1 MRIASDGSAFWPGC
15 TPLLRLCLLPGGSH
29 GYKRNRFHFSHRLKR
44 AAFVLGISSRT
55 LANWRCKGRGPAYIR
70 LGKKRS
76 PVMYRPSDVQDW
88 IVEHQ
93 VKASG
98 DARR

>member
-1 MRIASDGSAFWPGC
+1 MATNETDSIFLIDS
-15 TPLLRLCLLPGGSH
+15 
-29 GYKRNRFHFSHRLKR
+29 KE

-76 PVMYRPSDVQDW
+76 PVMYPPERRTGLDYRTSGKGERRCSP
-88 IVEHQ
+88 I
-93 VKASG
+93 G
-98 DARR
+98 DAKEGR

>member
-1 MRIASDGSAFWPGC
+1 MATNETDSIFLIDS
-15 TPLLRLCLLPGGSH
+15 
-29 GYKRNRFHFSHRLKR
+29 KE

-76 PVMYRPSDVQDW
+76 PVMYRVSDVQDW
-88 IVEHQ
+88 ICRTSGKGERRC
-93 VKASG
+93 SPIG
-98 DARR
+98 DAKEGR

>member
-1 MRIASDGSAFWPGC
+1 MATNETDSIFLIDS
-15 TPLLRLCLLPGGSH
+15 
-29 GYKRNRFHFSHRLKR
+29 KE

-55 LANWRCKGRGPAYIR
+55 LANRRCKGRGPAYIR

-76 PVMYRPSDVQDW
+76 PVMYRVSDVQDW

>member
-1 MRIASDGSAFWPGC
+1 MATNETDSIFLIDS
-15 TPLLRLCLLPGGSH
+15 
-29 GYKRNRFHFSHRLKR
+29 KE

-76 PVMYRPSDVQDW
+76 PCDVSRERRAGLDCRTSGKGERRCSP
-88 IVEHQ
+88 I
-93 VKASG
+93 G
-98 DARR
+98 DAKEGR

>member
-1 MRIASDGSAFWPGC
+1 MATNETDSIFLIDSQETAFM
-15 TPLLRLCLLPGGSH
+15 
-29 GYKRNRFHFSHRLKR
+29 
-44 AAFVLGISSRT
+44 LGISSRT

-76 PVMYRPSDVQDW
+76 PVMYRLSDVQDW

-93 VKASG
+93 VKAEMLA
-98 DARR
+98 DRRRKGREVKHVPRRP

>member
-1 MRIASDGSAFWPGC
+1 MHAAIAAVPVARRQSWLQTKPIPIFLIDS
-15 TPLLRLCLLPGGSH
+15 
-29 GYKRNRFHFSHRLKR
+29 KE

-76 PVMYRPSDVQDW
+76 PVMYRLSDVQDW

>member
-1 MRIASDGSAFWPGC
+1 MATNETDSI
-15 TPLLRLCLLPGGSH
+15 
-29 GYKRNRFHFSHRLKR
+29 FSSTQKE

-76 PVMYRPSDVQDW
+76 PVMYRVSDVAGLDCRTSGKGERRCSP
-88 IVEHQ
+88 IGDRKGRE
-93 VKASG
+93 VKHVP
-98 DARR
+98 RRP

>member
-1 MRIASDGSAFWPGC
+1 MATNETDSIFLIDS
-15 TPLLRLCLLPGGSH
+15 
-29 GYKRNRFHFSHRLKR
+29 KE

-76 PVMYRPSDVQDW
+76 PVMYRVSDVQDW
-88 IVEHQ
+88 IVAVSYTHLDVYKRQ
-93 VKASG
+93 CSCRG
-98 DARR
+98 RFSIRLSR

>member
-1 MRIASDGSAFWPGC
+1 MATNETDSIFLIDS
-15 TPLLRLCLLPGGSH
+15 
-29 GYKRNRFHFSHRLKR
+29 KE

-76 PVMYRPSDVQDW
+76 PVMYRVSDVQDW

-93 VKASG
+93 V
-98 DARR
+98 RRAEMLADRRRKGREVKHVPRRP

>member
-1 MRIASDGSAFWPGC
+1 MATNETDSIFLIDS
-15 TPLLRLCLLPGGSH
+15 
-29 GYKRNRFHFSHRLKR
+29 KE

-76 PVMYRPSDVQDW
+76 PVMYRVADRRRKGR
-88 IVEHQ
+88 E
-93 VKASG
+93 VKHVP
-98 DARR
+98 RRP